1 MKKVGTNDRNH
12 FAFTM
17 WLLRGKVVIE
27 IQCPV
32 FLTTTCWTG
41 VLYHCYTNQQP
52 EQNTNV

>member
-1 MKKVGTNDRNH
+1 MKNVGTNDRNH

-41 VLYHCYTNQQP
+41 VLYHCYTNQ
-52 EQNTNV
+52 